1 MEVPSS
7 FSKQTLILT
16 INQSFCAQEFELYK
30 SLGKKNTQEFELYIT
45 KEEGKGWPR
54 WFVIRIGHN

>member
-7 FSKQTLILT
+7 FSKQTLILI

-30 SLGKKNTQEFELYIT
+30 SLGKINTQEFELYIT
-45 KEEGKGWPR
+45 KEEGKGWSR
-54 WFVIRIGHN
+54 CFVNKAGHN